1 MLGSSMKKLM
11 VGIVFGALASLAAV
25 QAYEAVRYLSKPPR
39 VTAQPLEK
47 PLVGFS
53 VDPSWVRTGAPNFR
67 NAEMGRSPDGRTIS
81 GLWAC
86 DGPSTFEWA
95 FSMDETLILLEGMVE
110 VEYLGKRFTIRP
122 GESAT
127 FLADTK
133 AVWHVPAHVK
143 KAYTVYSPH
152 RVVRLWR
159 SVSGNSSG

>member
-1 MLGSSMKKLM
+1 MKKLLA
-11 VGIVFGALASLAAV
+11 GIALGAAASSAAV
-25 QAYEAVRYLSKPPR
+25 PGYEALRYLSRPPSAT
-39 VTAQPLEK
+39 VEPVKK
-47 PLVGFS
+47 PLLRFW
-53 VDPSWVRTGAPNFR
+53 VDPSWVHSGVPDFR
-67 NAEMGRSPDGRTIS
+67 HAEMGRSPDGRTIS

-95 FSMDETLILLEGMVE
+95 FSMDETLILLEGTVE

-133 AVWHVPAHVK
+133 AVWHVPRHMK

-159 SVSGNSSG
+159 SVAGNF